1 MISNSEIRLQ
11 KGIVTGS
18 LFELQNSS
26 LIIINSSNGYL
37 MCRYLNMDV
46 ANKFGD
52 IAAIV
57 TGVNNLEEALDAK
70 IVELSDKAKK
80 LGLKIG
86 MSGRQF
92 LNEILKENL

>member
-1 MISNSEIRLQ
+1 
-11 KGIVTGS
+11 
-18 LFELQNSS
+18 
-26 LIIINSSNGYL
+26 
-37 MCRYLNMDV
+37 MDV

-86 MSGRQF
+86 ISGRKF